1 MLLIPFY
8 VIANLHHKSRIYI
21 GKSTK

>member
-8 VIANLHHKSRIYI
+8 VIANLHKSRIYI